1 MKSCV
6 AFFSSLFFFQ
16 YFFLQLLKVGND
28 CVSLPPLLDAL
39 DFLHL
44 PAQPGISGCFV
55 WCDLLPPAPLR
66 LTEAAS
72 PMSAHSGKSWDQ
84 TFWNRSPAGET
95 HQQRSAPSEHFL
107 DSFLERVWLLLFIYN
122 SGICDL
128 GLGSRFAFSAAWLQ
142 LCHQEERG
150 RLCLRTSGI
159 LLAVVADA
167 WEKWC
172 HNFNSRPSWIRRI
185 ITHACHLFV
194 MILSA
199 LTYLHIK
206 ALITI
211 SEDRKASFKMNS
223 EGDLCSTSK
232 VVFVCSGFPFVCVLF
247 TRLNLIFMKCLL
259 CQDVP
264 DSPRRSF
271 KKMLFW
277 MCLIIAGISPS
288 LFPI

>member
-1 MKSCV
+1 MT
-6 AFFSSLFFFQ
+6 
-16 YFFLQLLKVGND
+16 
-28 CVSLPPLLDAL
+28 VSLPPLLDAL
-39 DFLHL
+39 HFLHL
-44 PAQPGISGCFV
+44 PAQRGSCGCFV

-72 PMSAHSGKSWDQ
+72 LTSAHSGKSWDQ
-84 TFWNRSPAGET
+84 TSWNRSPAGED

-107 DSFLERVWLLLFIYN
+107 DFFLERIWQRIFIYN
-122 SGICDL
+122 GGICDL
-128 GLGSRFAFSAAWLQ
+128 GLGSCFVFSAAWLQ

-150 RLCLRTSGI
+150 RLCLRTSRI
-159 LLAVVADA
+159 LLVVVAEA
-167 WEKWC
+167 WGKLC
-172 HNFNSRPSWIRRI
+172 HNFNSCPCWIRRI

-232 VVFVCSGFPFVCVLF
+232 VAFICSGFPFVCVLF
-247 TRLNLIFMKCLL
+247 TRLNLIFIKCLL

-271 KKMLFW
+271 KTMVLW

-288 LFPI
+288 PFPI